1 MRVSGLDDMRGMHED
16 MTSAHTVFF
25 WEGGQD
31 GKRQLCDVCVGESTI
46 LRQVLKV

>member
-1 MRVSGLDDMRGMHED
+1 MRVNGLDEMRGMRED
-16 MTSAHTVFF
+16 MTSAHTVLLKTR
-25 WEGGQD
+25 G